1 MDLTKEYLSEK
12 RKLFDRL
19 YDDLNSKQ
27 REAVYSVN
35 GPLLVLAGAGSGK
48 TSVVVGKVKYLG
60 EIREQIEKMPYLE
73 FPKPKTEA
81 EPIMYRHT
89 EERE

>member
-1 MDLTKEYLSEK
+1 MDRYINQEDLLIVIDTEIEYAKLTGN
-12 RKLFDRL
+12 F
-19 YDDLNSKQ
+19 
-27 REAVYSVN
+27 
-35 GPLLVLAGAGSGK
+35 
-48 TSVVVGKVKYLG
+48 GKVKYLG
-60 EIREQIEKMPYLE
+60 EIREQIEQMPYLE

>member
-1 MDLTKEYLSEK
+1 MERYINQEDILIVIDTEIEYAKLTGN
-12 RKLFDRL
+12 F
-19 YDDLNSKQ
+19 
-27 REAVYSVN
+27 
-35 GPLLVLAGAGSGK
+35 
-48 TSVVVGKVKYLG
+48 GKVEYLG

-73 FPKPKTEA
+73 FHKPKTET

>member
-1 MDLTKEYLSEK
+1 MNDRYISLEDLLIWVDAEMEYA
-12 RKLFDRL
+12 KLTGNFD
-19 YDDLNSKQ
+19 
-27 REAVYSVN
+27 
-35 GPLLVLAGAGSGK
+35 
-48 TSVVVGKVKYLG
+48 KVKYLG

-73 FPKPKTEA
+73 FPKPKTET

>member
-1 MDLTKEYLSEK
+1 MDRYINQEDILVIIDAEIEYAKLTGN
-12 RKLFDRL
+12 F
-19 YDDLNSKQ
+19 
-27 REAVYSVN
+27 
-35 GPLLVLAGAGSGK
+35 
-48 TSVVVGKVKYLG
+48 GKVEYLG

-73 FPKPKTEA
+73 FPKPKAET

>member
-1 MDLTKEYLSEK
+1 MNDRYINQEDLLIVIDTEIEYA
-12 RKLFDRL
+12 KLTGNF
-19 YDDLNSKQ
+19 
-27 REAVYSVN
+27 
-35 GPLLVLAGAGSGK
+35 
-48 TSVVVGKVKYLG
+48 GKVKYLG

-73 FPKPKTEA
+73 FPKPKTET